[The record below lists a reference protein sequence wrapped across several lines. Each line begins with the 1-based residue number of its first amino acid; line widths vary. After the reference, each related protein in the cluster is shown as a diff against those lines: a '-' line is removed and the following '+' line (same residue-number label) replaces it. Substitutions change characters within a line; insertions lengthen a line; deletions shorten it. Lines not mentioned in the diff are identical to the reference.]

1 MVQQFQINKIFKNMI
16 KQFNTIAM
24 VAVAAIVLV
33 SCTNEAP
40 KEAATISVTPTQT
53 TVTAETTAGTSI
65 PTKGDQV
72 PNNLVCMVNDAY
84 MGKQQLEVPFEGK
97 LYYGCCE
104 MCKERIPND
113 AKVRMAVDPHSLKK
127 VDKATAYIV
136 LIGDQD
142 EVAYFESKDNYD
154 AFLKSAQ

>member
-1 MVQQFQINKIFKNMI
+1 MIKKFNKI
-16 KQFNTIAM
+16 TM
-24 VAVAAIVLV
+24 VAIAAILLV
-33 SCTNEAP
+33 ACNNESP
-40 KEAATISVTPTQT
+40 KEAGTISGTPAQKN
-53 TVTAETTAGTSI
+53 VLAPTTAGTST
-65 PTKGDQV
+65 PKKGDQV

-97 LYYGCCE
+97 MYYGCCD

-113 AKVRMAVDPHSLKK
+113 AEVRMAIDPHSLKK

-154 AFLKSAQ
+154 AFLKSSQ

>member
-1 MVQQFQINKIFKNMI
+1 
-16 KQFNTIAM
+16 M
-24 VAVAAIVLV
+24 VAIAAIVLV

-40 KEAATISVTPTQT
+40 KAGAAISGTPAQKNVSAPT
-53 TVTAETTAGTSI
+53 TAETST
-65 PTKGDQV
+65 PKKGDQV

-113 AKVRMAVDPHSLKK
+113 AKVRVAIDPHSLKK

-154 AFLKSAQ
+154 AFLKSSQ

>member
-1 MVQQFQINKIFKNMI
+1 MI
-16 KQFNTIAM
+16 KQFNKITM
-24 VAVAAIVLV
+24 VAIAAVVLV
-33 SCTNEAP
+33 ACNNEAP
-40 KEAATISVTPTQT
+40 KEVGTISGTPAQKN
-53 TVTAETTAGTSI
+53 VSAPTTAGTST
-65 PTKGDQV
+65 PKKGDQV

-113 AKVRMAVDPHSLKK
+113 AKVRVAIDPHSLKK

-142 EVAYFESKDNYD
+142 EVAYFESKDNYN
-154 AFLKSAQ
+154 AFLKSSQ

>member
-1 MVQQFQINKIFKNMI
+1 MSLLWFEGYPPRK
-16 KQFNTIAM
+16 
-24 VAVAAIVLV
+24 L
-33 SCTNEAP
+33 
-40 KEAATISVTPTQT
+40 
-53 TVTAETTAGTSI
+53 
-65 PTKGDQV
+65 QV

-113 AKVRMAVDPHSLKK
+113 AKVRMAVDPHTLKK

-154 AFLKSAQ
+154 AFLKASQ

>member
-1 MVQQFQINKIFKNMI
+1 MI

-24 VAVAAIVLV
+24 VAIAAIVLV

-40 KEAATISVTPTQT
+40 KEAAAISGTPAQKH
-53 TVTAETTAGTSI
+53 VPVLAPAGTST
-65 PTKGDQV
+65 PKKGDQV

-113 AKVRMAVDPHSLKK
+113 AKIRMAVDPHTLKK

-154 AFLKSAQ
+154 AFLKASQ